1 MEVNRYGKT
10 DSEKEAEQMFQ
21 CRQIVQEILKFGV
34 NQKQLLRIIKLLS
47 LELDDRKALEAVTN
61 AVKSIETAEEA
72 STKIIT

>member
-1 MEVNRYGKT
+1 
-10 DSEKEAEQMFQ
+10 MFQ